1 MENNL
6 YEEEIS
12 LRELIE
18 ILLKGW
24 KLIITVPIICGLMT
38 YMFSFYM
45 IQPTYESSS
54 LLEIHAGENYQNAVT
69 SVNSIDEALN
79 AQPLTPAFSMESYIK
94 QITSPEVILLT
105 LEQLDLVDTYTYEQ
119 FIGKID
125 VLPTKNSSLIT
136 ITVKDNDAETASKI
150 VNTLSAV
157 FMNYVS
163 EKKVEQLNTST
174 DLLTTQLTIEKK
186 KLDAVLLEIKTFNA
200 QENNLS
206 FLQQELNL
214 NNSKLQKSK
223 SELVTLTDTYNK
235 SKYSLEQDI
244 KLSKSK
250 IIQYK
255 NLLKETE
262 EAFTLSKDIF
272 DSNIGTTLVSSENIP
287 LNEQIH
293 YTINSDE
300 LNPVYVSTL
309 QMINT
314 EEFKLI
320 QLNTSLDKLNSMYKY
335 NYSTLTDTVEELETI
350 ITTKRIE
357 LSELEYQKKLLDQQ
371 LQVAEDTYKA
381 FNNKLESARVA
392 KAANISKTS
401 VMLMSEGIIPSN
413 PVGPRKMLN
422 TLIGVVLSGMLVV
435 FYLFFKSYWNN
446 TTVK

>member
-38 YMFSFYM
+38 YIFSFYM

-54 LLEIHAGENYQNAVT
+54 LLEIHAGENNQNAVT

-79 AQPLTPAFSMESYIK
+79 AQLLTPAFSMESYIK

-105 LEQLDLVDTYTYEQ
+105 LEQLELADTYTYEQ

-136 ITVKDNDAETASKI
+136 ITVKDNDAEMASKI

-206 FLQQELNL
+206 FLQQELSL

-250 IIQYK
+250 IVQYEQ
-255 NLLKETE
+255 LLKETE

-272 DSNIGTTLVSSENIP
+272 DSNVGTAVLSSENIP
-287 LNEQIH
+287 LNEQVH

-309 QMINT
+309 QMINN

-320 QLNTSLDKLNSMYKY
+320 QLNTSLKKLNSMYDY
-335 NYSTLTDTVEELETI
+335 NFSTLTDTVKELKTL

-371 LQVAEDTYKA
+371 LQVAENTYKA

-422 TLIGVVLSGMLVV
+422 TLISMVLGGMLVV